1 MAYSKPT
8 EVNSYYLG
16 LNFDKS
22 DFITSGRVKKWIN
35 EEAAKIDMVLRR
47 KYRLPITNED
57 DLLVLKV
64 INEEFVVGKID
75 EIIRLNS
82 DDENEKKYI
91 RNRNA
96 KKDAQRKLDGLLDG
110 SLQLVTSPKNLSPI
124 KFIKGAA
131 DE

>member
-8 EVNSYYLG
+8 EVNAYYLG
-16 LNFDKS
+16 LDFDNS
-22 DFITSGRVKKWIN
+22 DFIISGRVKKWLA
-35 EEAAKIDMVLRR
+35 EEAAKMDMQLRR
-47 KYRLPITNED
+47 KYALPITNEN

-96 KKDAQRKLDGLLDG
+96 KKDAEKKLMGLLDG
-110 SLQLVTSPKNLSPI
+110 SLVLETSPKNLAPI
-124 KFIKGAA
+124 KFIKGAT